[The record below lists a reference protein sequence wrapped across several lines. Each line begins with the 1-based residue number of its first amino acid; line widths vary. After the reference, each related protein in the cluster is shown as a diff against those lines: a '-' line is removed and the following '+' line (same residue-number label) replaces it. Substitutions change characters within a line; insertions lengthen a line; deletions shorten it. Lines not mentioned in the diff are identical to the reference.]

1 MEILT
6 PIAGGIKISA
16 IGEYNVEKTFD
27 CGQCFRFDPVP
38 HPHHATHVG
47 GVAMG
52 KLISVGQDQ
61 EGEIFLYGVREE
73 EYPLFRRFLAI
84 DEDYIKIRESVSTA
98 LPDSEGR
105 AVMSRAAEISTGIR
119 ILRQDPWEALCS
131 FIISQNNNIPRIK
144 KLVEALCRQGGIKA
158 DDSILSCPNGGYSS
172 GDSGYSP
179 TDSEEFYTF
188 PPPESLVAMGE
199 EGLFALRTGFRAGY
213 LYHAAV
219 KVASGE
225 VDLGEV
231 AAAPTYGEAEAI
243 LSRIRGVGPKVAACT
258 LLFGFGRGDAFPVD
272 VWIKRV
278 IAEHFP
284 AGLDPAAF
292 GNYAGI
298 AQQYL
303 FYAGRYMWK

>member
-1 MEILT
+1 M
-6 PIAGGIKISA
+6 PNPIKIHVS
-16 IGEYNVEKTFD
+16 EYSVRKTFD

-38 HPHHATHVG
+38 HPNHETHVG
-47 GVAMG
+47 GVAFG
-52 KLISVGQDQ
+52 KLISVGQDRD
-61 EGEIFLYGVREE
+61 GEIFLYGVSEND
-73 EYPLFRRFLAI
+73 YPLFRRFLAI
-84 DEDYIKIRESVSTA
+84 DEDYIKVREIVSSA

-105 AVMSRAAEISTGIR
+105 AVMSRAAEISAGIR
-119 ILRQDPWEALCS
+119 ILRQNPWEALCS

-144 KLVEALCRQGGIKA
+144 KLVFAVARRGGIIA
-158 DDSILSCPNGGYSS
+158 DTSITRSPDGGFLPEDAADCYA
-172 GDSGYSP
+172 
-179 TDSEEFYTF
+179 F
-188 PPPESLVAMGE
+188 PPPESLLAMGE

-213 LYHAAV
+213 LYDAAV

-225 VDLGEV
+225 VSLDDV
-231 AAAPTYGEAEAI
+231 ASAPTYADAEAI

-278 IAEHFP
+278 VAEHFP

-292 GNYAGI
+292 GEYAGI

>member
-1 MEILT
+1 MEKLT
-6 PIAGGIKISA
+6 PIASGVKISGIA
-16 IGEYNVEKTFD
+16 EYNVEKTFD

-38 HPHHATHVG
+38 HPKHKVHVG
-47 GVAMG
+47 GVALG
-52 KLISVGQDQ
+52 KLISVGQDR
-61 EGEIFLYGVREE
+61 EGEIFLYGVGEE
-73 EYPLFRRFLAI
+73 DYPRFRRFLAI
-84 DEDYIKIRESVSTA
+84 DEDYIKIRESVSSA

-105 AVMSRAAEISTGIR
+105 AVMSRAAEISAGIR

-144 KLVEALCRQGGIKA
+144 KLVKALCRQGGVRA
-158 DDSILSCPNGGYSS
+158 DTRVLSSP
-172 GDSGYSP
+172 DSGYLPEDGEKLPEDAEDYYS
-179 TDSEEFYTF
+179 F

-213 LYHAAV
+213 LYDAAV
-219 KVASGE
+219 KVSSGE
-225 VDLGEV
+225 VDLAEV
-231 AAAPTYGEAEAI
+231 AAASTYAEAEAI

-278 IAEHFP
+278 VAEHFP

-292 GNYAGI
+292 GDFAGI